1 MQWGIIGG
9 IANAIANC
17 EYVMAHTTNNANGI
31 RFGVLILNESN
42 DGIGEIQ
49 LNWIELRIGIT
60 APSMPPPARRPAS
73 SSSVVTGSA
82 MAPSPRSTT
91 SSP

>member
-1 MQWGIIGG
+1 MMQWGIIGG

-42 DGIGEIQ
+42 DGIG
-49 LNWIELRIGIT
+49 GI
-60 APSMPPPARRPAS
+60 RFN
-73 SSSVVTGSA
+73 
-82 MAPSPRSTT
+82 
-91 SSP
+91 